1 MVNDKDL
8 AKKTIKICAVV
19 PTYNRKKLLGDC
31 LRAILSQT
39 RRLDE
44 VIVVDNA
51 TSDGTEDFVKEQ
63 FASVTYVRLPEN
75 IGSSGGFHEGMKLA
89 YEKGYDWIWVMDDD
103 AIPMP
108 DALEKLTDCPL
119 FTDDKVYALASAVID
134 HAGSIFLAHRRLF
147 DPRTLEERVIAV
159 DKYEQDYFQMDT
171 ASFVGFLISR
181 KAINDVGL
189 PLKDIFIYY
198 DDTEYSLRMREN
210 GIMLTVPSS
219 KIIHGDP
226 GKGPDKSPWG
236 QPLSGWKRYYAT
248 RNRIYI
254 YKKYGRPGTSLY
266 INLLTVIWLNIREA
280 LLFRSSKFQNIRIT
294 LRGAMDGLRG
304 KLGKN
309 TRFIPNQPTSS

>member
-1 MVNDKDL
+1 VQDKGL
-8 AKKTIKICAVV
+8 IMKRERICAVV
-19 PTYNRKKLLGDC
+19 VTFNRKTLLEEC
-31 LRAILSQT
+31 LTALLNQT
-39 RRLDE
+39 KPLDE
-44 VIVVDNA
+44 IIVIDNA
-51 TSDGTEDFVKEQ
+51 STDGTDGLMKTK
-63 FASVTYVRLPEN
+63 FAGITYVKLGEN
-75 IGSSGGFHEGMKLA
+75 IGGSGGFYEGIKLA
-89 YEKGYDWIWVMDDD
+89 YEKGHDWIWVMDDD

-119 FTDDKVYALASAVID
+119 LTDDKVYALASAVID

-159 DKYEQDYFQMDT
+159 DKYEQEYFQMDT
-171 ASFVGFLISR
+171 ASFVGFLISH

-266 INLLTVIWLNIREA
+266 INLLRVIWLNIREA

-294 LRGAMDGLRG
+294 LRGTMDGLRG